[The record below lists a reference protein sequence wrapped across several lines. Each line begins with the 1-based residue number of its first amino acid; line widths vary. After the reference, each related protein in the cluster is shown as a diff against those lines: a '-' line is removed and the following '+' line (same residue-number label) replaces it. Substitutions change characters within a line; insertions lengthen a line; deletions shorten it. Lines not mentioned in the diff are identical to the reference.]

1 MPANPWE
8 SSIFCG
14 WAAGNLPPILPRTM
28 PTLDSPAL
36 RPVFQPD
43 DGGQIRALVVA
54 GACGNV
60 GFGKL
65 GQFARLLAPRG
76 IPVFAVDPS
85 PQVAAIAS
93 RLDEA
98 LGDRFSAA
106 DRAVITAGITP
117 IQGGIAELPA
127 EVRIGF
133 VFEAIPERLA
143 LKHALYEQIHA
154 RDPDA
159 WIASATSGFPTTQLF
174 GHLPGKARC
183 AVMHPFFPH
192 LTNKLF
198 EVPVAG
204 ATTGKAEMG
213 VLRKLLGSLGMTVV
227 AVADVPAFAADRIFC
242 GMMLEAVRIHAELGL
257 SPAQI
262 DDACKRSLGT
272 SPFYVH
278 NMIPGAN
285 YLSAHCM
292 ELCKAE
298 VDSSL
303 YAIPDAWRPYIDD
316 AHKKWP
322 YEKGASCPPE
332 RRSEVEQRMLGML
345 FALTARMADRD
356 IAGLDTLNYLCE
368 NALAMREGVPALIER
383 LGHGRAQEILD
394 GFLRGQ
400 RITVA
405 EEVAPRAALGADR
418 PGWGRVYV
426 QTAVHDGVGLLSI
439 KRTSLSDTFLAEIA
453 AAKASLEDDPAV
465 RAIVIAPDGHF
476 SREFGHGAD
485 LQAFV
490 PVLGDEAAAL
500 ALIERWKAT
509 TSLFRRGKPTVA
521 ALVGRVLG
529 GSLELAAACHA
540 RIAAVGARLQF
551 PETTVGVVPG
561 LGGCHMVHRQSRPEA
576 AAEIDR
582 ALLTGAGVTAEQAHA
597 WGFVSEI
604 VAVGELPS
612 ASMALA
618 RRLADG
624 TVELPWRASG
634 RSHPVATD
642 VPGTNEAKVP
652 LSAGLRALLVE
663 TISAANGADAETGG
677 MIEARNAAR
686 SLAGAAAKIGVTA
699 MLRGKPPVFDD
710 PLG

>member
-1 MPANPWE
+1 
-8 SSIFCG
+8 
-14 WAAGNLPPILPRTM
+14 M
-28 PTLDSPAL
+28 PTLDLPAL
-36 RPVFQPD
+36 RPVFQPH
-43 DGGQIRALVVA
+43 DGGPIRALVVA

-65 GQFARLLAPRG
+65 GQLARLLVPRG
-76 IPVFAVDPS
+76 IRVFALDPS
-85 PQVAAIAS
+85 PQVHAIAE
-93 RLDEA
+93 RLSEA

-106 DRAVITAGITP
+106 DKAAITGGITP

-127 EVRIGF
+127 DVQVGF

-154 RDPDA
+154 RDPEA
-159 WIASATSGFPTTQLF
+159 WIASATSGFPSTQLF

-198 EVPVAG
+198 EIPVAG

-213 VLRKLLGSLGMTVV
+213 VLRKLLGALGMTVLP
-227 AVADVPAFAADRIFC
+227 VADVPAFAADRIFC

-257 SPAQI
+257 TPAQI

-303 YAIPDAWRPYIDD
+303 YAIPEAWRPYLAD
-316 AHKKWP
+316 AQKKWP
-322 YEKGASCPPE
+322 YDKGASCPPE
-332 RRSEVEQRMLGML
+332 QRAVVEQRMLGML
-345 FALTARMADRD
+345 FALTARMIDRD
-356 IAGLDTLNYLCE
+356 IASLDTLNYLCE
-368 NALAMREGVPALIER
+368 NALAMREGVPALVER
-383 LGHGRAQEILD
+383 IGHGRAQEILD
-394 GFLRGQ
+394 AFVRGQ
-400 RITVA
+400 AITRA
-405 EEVAPRAALGADR
+405 DEVAPRAALDADR
-418 PGWGRVYV
+418 AGWGRVYV
-426 QTAVHDGVGLLSI
+426 HTSVHDGVGLLSL
-439 KRTSLSDTFLAEIA
+439 KRASLSDTFLAELGA
-453 AAKASLEDDPAV
+453 AHDALDRDPAV
-465 RAIVIAPDGHF
+465 KAIVIAPDGTF

-490 PVLGDEAAAL
+490 PVLGDEAAAH

-509 TSLFRRGKPTVA
+509 TSKLRRGKPTVA

-540 RIAAVGARLQF
+540 RIAAQGARLQF
-551 PETTVGVVPG
+551 PETTVGVIPG
-561 LGGCHMVHRQSRPEA
+561 LGGCHMVHRQSKPEA

-582 ALLTGAGVTAEQAHA
+582 ALLTGAGITAEQAHG
-597 WGFVSEI
+597 WGFVAEI
-604 VAVGELPS
+604 VPVGELPA

-624 TVELPWRASG
+624 ASPGPWRAG
-634 RSHPVATD
+634 PIAHAVATD

-663 TISAANGADAETGG
+663 TIAAANAADAEAGG
-677 MIEARNAAR
+677 ALEARNAAR
-686 SLAGAAAKIGVTA
+686 SLAAAPAKIGVTA
-699 MLRGKPPVFDD
+699 MLRGKPPVFED
-710 PLG
+710 PIG